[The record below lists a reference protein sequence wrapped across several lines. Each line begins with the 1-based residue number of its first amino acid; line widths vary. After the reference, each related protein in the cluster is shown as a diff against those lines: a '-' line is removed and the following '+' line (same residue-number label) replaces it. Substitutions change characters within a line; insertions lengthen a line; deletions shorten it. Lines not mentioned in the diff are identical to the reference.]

1 LAELEASKNKIAV
14 QQFLE
19 NVLEEIGSSQKLEN
33 VAVLTKDLHVWPGPN
48 VIKQFTAVIYECL

>member
-19 NVLEEIGSSQKLEN
+19 NVLEEIGSSQKLGN

-48 VIKQFTAVIYECL
+48 VIKQFTAVIYECS